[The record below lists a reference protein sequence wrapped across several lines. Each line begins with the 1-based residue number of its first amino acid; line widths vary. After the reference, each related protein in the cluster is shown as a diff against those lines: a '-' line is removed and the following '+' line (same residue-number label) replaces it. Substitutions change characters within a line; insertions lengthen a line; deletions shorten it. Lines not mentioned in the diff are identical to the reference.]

1 MQEGPDGEWLP
12 MRFLRTTMILGLLA
26 VGSMS
31 GCLTLLWK
39 GTEAGT
45 GAIAKQEKPGQG
57 PILTGAEE
65 GARKT
70 NEGMKKVDQAAKDA
84 FEKAKQAVTK

>member
-1 MQEGPDGEWLP
+1 MK
-12 MRFLRTTMILGLLA
+12 FLRATMILGLLA

-31 GCLTLLWK
+31 GCLTIIWK

-45 GAIAKQEKPGQG
+45 AAIARQEKPDQG
-57 PILTGAEE
+57 PVLRAVEQ

-70 NEGMKKVDQAAKDA
+70 NEGMKMVDQAEKDALHKAKDA
-84 FEKAKQAVTK
+84 VIK